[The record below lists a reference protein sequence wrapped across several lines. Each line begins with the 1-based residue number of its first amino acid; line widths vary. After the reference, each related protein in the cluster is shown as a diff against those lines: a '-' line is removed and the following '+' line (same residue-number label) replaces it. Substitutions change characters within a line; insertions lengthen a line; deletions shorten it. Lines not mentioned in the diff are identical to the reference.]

1 VAVGPL
7 DRGEQCGSNGGCWDV
22 VVAVLAEIWSF
33 ENVVKKIKKIKS
45 GSGCGDCG
53 CDGGRVSG
61 SGWVAVGPLDRGDQC
76 GSNGGGWDV
85 VVAVLAEIWS
95 FGNVAVKKKWQWL
108 GGSFEIYLF
117 SI

>member
-1 VAVGPL
+1 VSGSRRVAVGPFE
-7 DRGEQCGSNGGCWDV
+7 RGDQRGSNGGGWDV

-33 ENVVKKIKKIKS
+33 KNAAVKFFKKNNKS

-61 SGWVAVGPLDRGDQC
+61 SGRVAVGPLDRGDQC

-85 VVAVLAEIWS
+85 VVAVLAELCGY
-95 FGNVAVKKKWQWL
+95 F
-108 GGSFEIYLF
+108 
-117 SI
+117 